1 MKLSI
6 IKKSLFLIIICI
18 PLTVLSC
25 SNTSKKITLSENT
38 ENEISL
44 EESEIIRSITA
55 GEKLLDEGK
64 LEEAKENFSK
74 AISLD
79 KTNKDTYLR
88 IKDKYISVN
97 KLDEAYNIVK
107 SAISNNVDIENM
119 KLLLKEI
126 SSKFEVINLTSSIYQ
141 YSNYALPKNANI
153 TILGDSV
160 QIPITWDNEIVNTES
175 LGTFKYEGF
184 NEEYGRKVIMNIT
197 ILENVYDKQIG
208 SIKKIYSSNGKTYID
223 IDIVEFYTDEQD
235 VQEVLKDNN
244 TKVFS
249 YTEDGDIFIPNGYYI
264 RNKYSKL
271 TTYELSSDCT
281 FQLLYQ
287 DFLALG
293 YDTPSPQ
300 NWSVTDLS
308 SFKDFKN
315 YINLRNPMNIEDLV
329 IDNNTILTNRE
340 TLCWIELKNGIAYS
354 IYRQYTP

>member
-6 IKKSLFLIIICI
+6 IKKLLFLIITCI

-44 EESEIIRSITA
+44 EESEIIKSITA

-88 IKDKYISVN
+88 IKDKYISIN

-160 QIPITWDNEIVNTES
+160 QIPITWDNEIVDTES

-208 SIKKIYSSNGKTYID
+208 SIEKIYSSNGKTYID
-223 IDIVEFYTDEQD
+223 VDLIEFYTGEQAI
-235 VQEVLKDNN
+235 QEALKDNN
-244 TKVFS
+244 TKIFS
-249 YTEDGDIFIPNGYYI
+249 YTEDGLTYIPNGYYI

-271 TTYELSSDCT
+271 TTYEISDNCS
-281 FQLLYQ
+281 FQLLYE
-287 DFLALG
+287 DFLTLG
-293 YDTPSPQ
+293 YNTSPPQ
-300 NWSVTDLS
+300 NWAVTEIA
-308 SFKDFKN
+308 SFKDFKK
-315 YINLRNPMNIEDLV
+315 YIELASPMDMKDIVMD
-329 IDNNTILTNRE
+329 DNNLLTNRG
-340 TLCWIELKNGIAYS
+340 TLCWIELKNGAAHS
-354 IYRQYTP
+354 VYRKFTP

>member
-1 MKLSI
+1 MNLSI
-6 IKKSLFLIIICI
+6 IKRLLFLIIICI
-18 PLTVLSC
+18 PVTLLSC

-44 EESEIIRSITA
+44 EESEIIKSITA

-153 TILGDSV
+153 TLLGNSV
-160 QIPITWDNEIVNTES
+160 QIPITWDNEIVDAEN

-208 SIKKIYSSNGKTYID
+208 WVKDFYKENGQLYINLD
-223 IDIVEFYTDEQD
+223 LVEFYLGREEALKEAIKDGKAGIDENGEYFLPAP
-235 VQEVLKDNN
+235 VWIRNN
-244 TKVFS
+244 SSAITSYPISDDCIYSLCSATINLENYETRGTLVNIS
-249 YTEDGDIFIPNGYYI
+249 YT
-264 RNKYSKL
+264 
-271 TTYELSSDCT
+271 
-281 FQLLYQ
+281 
-287 DFLALG
+287 DFLKAFN
-293 YDTPSPQ
+293 DT
-300 NWSVTDLS
+300 
-308 SFKDFKN
+308 KN
-315 YINLRNPMNIEDLV
+315 NNARILLV
-329 IDNNTILTNRE
+329 WVDI
-340 TLCWIELKNGIAYS
+340 KNGS
-354 IYRQYTP
+354 IFKIYEQYLP

>member
-6 IKKSLFLIIICI
+6 IKKLLFLIITCI

-44 EESEIIRSITA
+44 EESEIIKSITA

-88 IKDKYISVN
+88 IKDKYISIN

-160 QIPITWDNEIVNTES
+160 QIPITWDNEIVDTES

-208 SIKKIYSSNGKTYID
+208 CIKNVYSSNGKTYID
-223 IDIVEFYTDEQD
+223 VDLVELYLGFEEA
-235 VQEVLKDNN
+235 VAEAIKDNKAAIN
-244 TKVFS
+244 ENGEYFL
-249 YTEDGDIFIPNGYYI
+249 PNSYYI
-264 RNKYSKL
+264 RNNSTKL
-271 TTYELSSDCT
+271 TTYEVSNSCLI
-281 FQLLYQ
+281 QLLAR
-287 DFLALG
+287 DFSTLG
-293 YDTPSPQ
+293 YDIEYTGTSHELNPVSFDEFKKYI
-300 NWSVTDLS
+300 SVRNIIFLESNSKNEIKTITD
-308 SFKDFKN
+308 
-315 YINLRNPMNIEDLV
+315 
-329 IDNNTILTNRE
+329 TT
-340 TLCWIELKNGIAYS
+340 TLFWIEIKNGVTNS
-354 IYRQYTP
+354 IYRQHTP